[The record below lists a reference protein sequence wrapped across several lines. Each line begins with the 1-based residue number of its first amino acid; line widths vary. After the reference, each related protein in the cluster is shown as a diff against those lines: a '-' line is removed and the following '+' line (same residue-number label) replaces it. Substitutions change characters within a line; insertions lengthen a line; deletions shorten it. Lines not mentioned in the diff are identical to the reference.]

1 MGRNNWTPRDESSPH
16 EAAGHRWAF
25 VPKIHS
31 VPNEEGELYPVYHEQ
46 ECSERG
52 SEGEENTMRANFQ
65 RHLRQGHSAERII
78 HGARNSSG
86 R

>member
-16 EAAGHRWAF
+16 EAAGHRWLG
-25 VPKIHS
+25 VPRIHS
-31 VPNEEGELYPVYHEQ
+31 VPNEEGELYPTHGEQ

-52 SEGEENTMRANFQ
+52 SEEEENNLSANFQ
-65 RHLRQGHSAERII
+65 RHLRRGHEAERIRPGMHI
-78 HGARNSSG
+78 R